1 MFFLSGSYT
10 LPLVERCY
18 SGSVS
23 EYLGRI
29 QHASTAEP
37 VHVGILAF
45 LEELTGPH
53 MFICIYACVCVCVF
67 AQVNV
72 LRVES
77 PINYPCL
84 SISATLNPDNPEP

>member
-53 MFICIYACVCVCVF
+53 IHMHLCMCVCVSV
-67 AQVNV
+67 QVNV